1 MRRQRGNLG
10 ATGMLELRFSD
21 IRAAVSGIQNE
32 LKRINEGRWIGDF
45 QEFYLQSMLAR
56 SLALSKNCSFM
67 LEVTD
72 SNLPRELSN
81 QSMTKETEKSG
92 SDHERTDI
100 VLYQSD
106 VCIPIEVKKVWQE
119 TAWRRDLERVSNF
132 VSRKPNVEQGWFVG
146 FQQQRKGKAAI
157 EANITALRRAACE
170 LGGCYD
176 PQPSAPESYDGNRQ
190 KWLSQ
195 EWSGQVSI
203 VRFGKGN
210 P

>member
-1 MRRQRGNLG
+1 
-10 ATGMLELRFSD
+10 MLELRFSD

-132 VSRKPNVEQGWFVG
+132 VSWKPNVEQGWFVG

-176 PQPSAPESYDGNRQ
+176 PQPSAPESYDSTRPD
-190 KWLSQ
+190 WLSQ